1 MHGSFSLTHQRTEL
15 IKLELTV
22 RVNVVCIKFHGHL
35 PHTDCKRFLLLRHC
49 NVILE
54 CFCLLLP
61 ARGWAASALRTA
73 IPVRRAGAWPRR
85 RGAWPRNRDHERRT
99 GTVSAF
105 EIIRAASIRNFSS
118 ANRPTSLARSL
129 GLLLREMGHC
139 MLAGGGCGTGQ
150 FWPGHLLRRQCRKPA
165 LDRPARHS
173 LFVRYMKAQLRLA
186 GGRRKPGRHGFSSD
200 TMSDTPRG
208 CRALPYLLGG
218 EGPISHLVGNSD
230 QIRRCA

>member
-73 IPVRRAGAWPRR
+73 IPVRRAGAWRR
-85 RGAWPRNRDHERRT
+85 RRAGAWPRNRDHERR
-99 GTVSAF
+99 SPPELFQLLKSFAL
-105 EIIRAASIRNFSS
+105 
-118 ANRPTSLARSL
+118 RPYE
-129 GLLLREMGHC
+129 LLFHLQIDRPPWRDRLVCYFVRWGIAC
-139 MLAGGGCGTGQ
+139 WLAG
-150 FWPGHLLRRQCRKPA
+150 A
-165 LDRPARHS
+165 VARVNS
-173 LFVRYMKAQLRLA
+173 GLA
-186 GGRRKPGRHGFSSD
+186 TCSD
-200 TMSDTPRG
+200 ASVASPPSIG
-208 CRALPYLLGG
+208 
-218 EGPISHLVGNSD
+218 
-230 QIRRCA
+230 